1 MTMSTQTLVVSCPG
15 MSRTTRRRIKG
26 VVVYTLAI
34 LATLI
39 MLAPLTWVAT
49 TSLRP
54 IEDMVVVPPRIIP
67 KRITIQPYV
76 EMWDAAPLLKF
87 VKNSVIVSFST
98 TAIVLLFSILAAY
111 AFTRFRFRG
120 AKLVLTLIL
129 VSQSLPGTSILLPI
143 FRTVLELDMIDTRR
157 GLVLVYTGF
166 ITPFCTWLLIGYFRS
181 IPVELMDAALV
192 DGANNLQVLFRIVVP
207 LSLPA
212 IVSVATFSFLAAW
225 NEFLFGFILTRSDSQ
240 TIAVGLVT
248 SYFSQYVN
256 LYNQVAAASIVFSLP
271 PVVLF
276 LMVQRQFIGGLT
288 AGAVKG

>member
-1 MTMSTQTLVVSCPG
+1 MMSSPALAVQRRGL
-15 MSRTTRRRIKG
+15 SRATRGRIRS
-26 VVVYTLAI
+26 VVVYALAI
-34 LATLI
+34 CATLI
-39 MLAPLTWVAT
+39 MLAPLTWVVT

-54 IEDMVVVPPRIIP
+54 IEDIVVVPPRIIP
-67 KRITIQPYV
+67 ERITIQPYID
-76 EMWDAAPLLKF
+76 MWAAAPLGKF
-87 VKNSVIVSFST
+87 VQNSVIVSFVA
-98 TAIVLLFSILAAY
+98 TAIVLIFSVLGAY
-111 AFTRFRFRG
+111 AFTRFRFPG
-120 AKLVLTLIL
+120 ARLILTLIL

-143 FRTVLELDMIDTRR
+143 FRTVLELGMIDTRS
-157 GLVLVYTGF
+157 GLILVYTGF

-192 DGANNLQVLFRIVVP
+192 DGANDLQVLFRIVLP

-225 NEFLFGFILTRSDSQ
+225 NEFLFAFILTRSGSP

-276 LMVQRQFIGGLT
+276 LLVQRQFISGLT

>member
-1 MTMSTQTLVVSCPG
+1 MATSVVVASHRG
-15 MSRTTRRRIKG
+15 MSRRTRRRVKNAA
-26 VVVYTLAI
+26 VYTLAI
-34 LATLI
+34 LATAI
-39 MLAPLTWVAT
+39 MLAPLTWVVT

-54 IEDMVVVPPRIIP
+54 IEDIVVVPPRIIP

-76 EMWDAAPLLKF
+76 DMWDAAPLFKF
-87 VKNSVIVSFST
+87 IKNSLIVSFT
-98 TAIVLLFSILAAY
+98 ATAIVLVFSILAAY

-120 AKLVLTLIL
+120 AKLVLTFIL
-129 VSQSLPGTSILLPI
+129 VSQALPGSSILLPI
-143 FRTVLELDMIDTRR
+143 FRTILELDLIDTRR
-157 GLVLVYTGF
+157 GLVLVYVGF
-166 ITPFCTWLLIGYFRS
+166 ITPFCTWLLVGYFRS
-181 IPVELMDAALV
+181 IPAELLDAALV
-192 DGANNLQVLFRIVVP
+192 DGANHLQALVRIVVP

-225 NEFLFGFILTRSDSQ
+225 NEFLFGFILTRTESQ

-276 LMVQRQFIGGLT
+276 LLVQRQFISGLT